1 MVPVGWSVSRIAMVV
16 VMSGSLRW
24 DGMGERVGVT
34 GLSLRHEHNF
44 II

>member
-24 DGMGERVGVT
+24 DGMGGCWK
-34 GLSLRHEHNF
+34 GLA
-44 II
+44 